1 MCGEDLENGAVTL
14 TTAQYEALVAAQDKA
29 ELCEYTLATGASIAV
44 ALDDKTLTFAVTA
57 EDGTQKTY
65 SVTLTVLSNDI
76 SFVLHDVCGAPVI
89 GDSITMTEEQYRAM
103 RENVGENSNYSLATG
118 ASLTS
123 SYDTDNY
130 SVEYFVVSED
140 GTAQNIYTY
149 FIKVSEPFGSHTL
162 SGYGGAEYVEWDFS
176 EDGYVL

>member
-1 MCGEDLENGAVTL
+1 MLAVLVLALTAAAALSACGNGQEPADLSGDVSFSLQSVCGEDLENGAVTL

-44 ALDDKTLTFAVTA
+44 ALNDKTLTFAVTA

-103 RENVGENSNYSLATG
+103 RENVG
-118 ASLTS
+118 
-123 SYDTDNY
+123 
-130 SVEYFVVSED
+130 
-140 GTAQNIYTY
+140 
-149 FIKVSEPFGSHTL
+149 
-162 SGYGGAEYVEWDFS
+162 
-176 EDGYVL
+176 